1 MVKRLVRPL
10 LVVLIVVLFCGSGY
24 AKEEVVLKYGHI
36 WASESRMNKA
46 VLLAAEIVE
55 ERTQGAVKIKVYP
68 GEQLGSQFDEMENVK
83 NGAQDF
89 TMVYG
94 IDRYCPN
101 FTLFNTPFVFRDID
115 HQYKV
120 IMESELS
127 KELVHKYMIEKHN
140 IRLLNMIYHGPRM
153 LTSSASKPVK
163 TPADVKGLKLR
174 CPDITAWIKAWQTVG
189 ANVTAFPWG
198 ELYLALKQGIVDAQ
212 ENPLGSIRDMK
223 FYEVQKYV
231 VLTEHVV
238 DYPIVMVNEKKWQS
252 LKKEYQQII
261 LEAFEEA
268 RQYSLVEGKKEEQD
282 SLDFFKA
289 QGLEIVEIDKA
300 EWQKAFSGVP
310 DLFEN
315 GREMYNKIQAIK

>member
-1 MVKRLVRPL
+1 MTKKLACIFFVAVIVAVLCTSAFAQRP
-10 LVVLIVVLFCGSGY
+10 I
-24 AKEEVVLKYGHI
+24 VLKFGHI

-46 VLLAAEIVE
+46 VLLAADIVE
-55 ERTQGAVKIKVYP
+55 KRTNGAVQIRVYP

-127 KELVHKYMIEKHN
+127 KELVHKYMIENHN

-153 LTSSASKPVK
+153 LTSNKPVLS
-163 TPADVKGLKLR
+163 PADVKGLKLR
-174 CPDITAWIKAWQTVG
+174 CPDITAWIKAWQVVG

-238 DYPIVMVNEKKWQS
+238 DYPIVMINEKKWQS
-252 LKKEYQQII
+252 LKKEYQEII

-268 RQYSLVEGKKEEQD
+268 RQYSLVEGKKEEQE
-282 SLDFFKA
+282 SLEFFRA

-300 EWQKAFSGVP
+300 EWQKAFSLVP
-310 DLFEN
+310 DYFEN
-315 GREMYNKIQAIK
+315 GREMYNQIQAIK